1 MKYFVVENKEQKRDQ
16 FLNDITDF
24 LWDNGNEVHISSYY
38 NKADFQQVIQS
49 CDCIILL
56 KYQGACFEEARE
68 AFRNN
73 HALDKSILQK
83 TFLFF
88 SEKGVYT
95 NTIPF
100 PYKIFDFEQ
109 LDEIELSQFFS
120 WYRRLGPV

>member
-16 FLNDITDF
+16 FLYNITDF

-56 KYQGACFEEARE
+56 QYQGACFDEARE
-68 AFRNN
+68 VFRNN

-88 SEKGVYT
+88 SESGVYT
-95 NTIPF
+95 TMIPF

-109 LDEIELSQFFS
+109 VNKNELSRFFS
-120 WYRRLGPV
+120 WYERFGLV